1 MEKLLHTPEGV
12 RDLHDAECVKK
23 QQLEGKLRHCLHRF
37 GFRDVV
43 TPTFEYF
50 DIFRKERGTVP
61 SKDMYKFIDREG
73 NTLVLRPDMTPQIAR
88 CVASII
94 KKKRIRFVCLTE
106 ETPSWTTAVTEAS

>member
-12 RDLHDAECVKK
+12 RDLHDAECTKK

-37 GFRDVV
+37 GFRDIV

-73 NTLVLRPDMTPQIAR
+73 NIL
-88 CVASII
+88 
-94 KKKRIRFVCLTE
+94 
-106 ETPSWTTAVTEAS
+106 